1 MGATKSDPAT
11 VALKRAVNLNGT
23 FGLKMQKL
31 QHNLLQTCCFI
42 IEKGVRYLKLTISSA
57 PFIEKFIKNMHES
70 PPLDSILHFLHI
82 A

>member
-1 MGATKSDPAT
+1 
-11 VALKRAVNLNGT
+11 
-23 FGLKMQKL
+23 MQKL

-57 PFIEKFIKNMHES
+57 PFIEKFIKSMHES
-70 PPLDSILHFLHI
+70 PPLDSILHFLHR